1 MNNLNKHFKDRSPK
15 ETIQIVQNFFNN
27 YNFSIKTTVNNQSE
41 SGTYFSRIE
50 LYKNNVFIIGANG
63 KGMTELYS
71 LASGFSELYERFCNK
86 IFFLSNLTANKRISS
101 IQPSNK
107 DTRNFKDIIKQ
118 NSFLLEW
125 AKPLFNDENSLI
137 EYLKI
142 ITNNTPLQESYYEFN
157 NFNNYFSLDSRIL
170 FKLTGS
176 KGMVAG
182 NNLEEALNQGLSELY
197 ETWVRDNIFLTPPT
211 QLYAL
216 SDKVLQTLPI
226 YNNIQKLKQLNYKI
240 YICDLGYNYNAP
252 VIMSIL
258 LNPYEYNI
266 GYNIGAFPILDIAVE
281 RTITELYQG
290 ISSYKNIHDLQIPF
304 KTLTPSNILINN
316 CNSLSMFSFDE
327 KLIKNIKI
335 VDTPSKVFL
344 NSNQNLTNKDINNYF
359 IKLNQSHNF
368 HFYYKNNSLIP
379 EMTALQIFCPEIKSW
394 ESNYSQYKHMSNLY
408 KQKFFKEIK
417 DAYRL
422 INNSNNIS
430 QFLINLN
437 QVLNNIN
444 TVNRDGFLIGIL
456 LGGDSFSFYTNYPD
470 NILIFDIL
478 SIYQNNN
485 NLENLVLF
493 SKHQIYK
500 SYFTKFSFIQR
511 YLKAGYSKQEII
523 DIYNLFP
530 NTIPITEE
538 DCDKCMDKEYLLQHI
553 FLTPYT
559 KYYNNEF
566 IDLINIFFK

>member
-125 AKPLFNDENSLI
+125 AKPLFNDEDSLI

-197 ETWVRDNIFLTPPT
+197 GHEC
-211 QLYAL
+211 
-216 SDKVLQTLPI
+216 KE
-226 YNNIQKLKQLNYKI
+226 
-240 YICDLGYNYNAP
+240 
-252 VIMSIL
+252 
-258 LNPYEYNI
+258 EYSR
-266 GYNIGAFPILDIAVE
+266 FE
-281 RTITELYQG
+281 RTE
-290 ISSYKNIHDLQIPF
+290 
-304 KTLTPSNILINN
+304 
-316 CNSLSMFSFDE
+316 
-327 KLIKNIKI
+327 
-335 VDTPSKVFL
+335 SKFER
-344 NSNQNLTNKDINNYF
+344 I
-359 IKLNQSHNF
+359 
-368 HFYYKNNSLIP
+368 
-379 EMTALQIFCPEIKSW
+379 
-394 ESNYSQYKHMSNLY
+394 
-408 KQKFFKEIK
+408 
-417 DAYRL
+417 
-422 INNSNNIS
+422 
-430 QFLINLN
+430 
-437 QVLNNIN
+437 
-444 TVNRDGFLIGIL
+444 
-456 LGGDSFSFYTNYPD
+456 
-470 NILIFDIL
+470 
-478 SIYQNNN
+478 
-485 NLENLVLF
+485 
-493 SKHQIYK
+493 
-500 SYFTKFSFIQR
+500 
-511 YLKAGYSKQEII
+511 AG
-523 DIYNLFP
+523 
-530 NTIPITEE
+530 
-538 DCDKCMDKEYLLQHI
+538 
-553 FLTPYT
+553 
-559 KYYNNEF
+559 
-566 IDLINIFFK
+566 

>member
-1 MNNLNKHFKDRSPK
+1 MNNLNKHFKDRSPND
-15 ETIQIVQNFFNN
+15 TIQIIQNFFNN
-27 YNFSIKTTVNNQSE
+27 YNFSIKIIVDNQAE
-41 SGTYFSRIE
+41 SSTYFSRVE
-50 LYKNNVFIIGANG
+50 LYKNNIFIIGANG
-63 KGMTELYS
+63 KGMTKLYS

-86 IFFLSNLTANKRISS
+86 VFFLSNLTANKKISS

-107 DTRNFKDIIKQ
+107 DMRNFKDILKD

-125 AKPLFNDENSLI
+125 SKLLFNNEESLI

-142 ITNNTPLQESYYEFN
+142 ITNNTPLQDLYYEFN
-157 NFNNYFSLDSRIL
+157 NSNNYITLDSRIL

-197 ETWVRDNIFLTPPT
+197 ETWVRDNIFLAPPT
-211 QLYAL
+211 QLYGL
-216 SDKVLQTLPI
+216 SDEILQSLPI
-226 YNNIQKLKQLNYKI
+226 YDNIQKLKQLNYNL

-266 GYNIGAFPILDIAVE
+266 AYNIGAFPILDIAVE

-290 ISSYKNIHDLQIPF
+290 IISYKDINNLQIPF
-304 KTLTPSNILINN
+304 KILTPSEILINN
-316 CNSLSMFSFDE
+316 CNNLSLFSFNE
-327 KLIKNIKI
+327 ELIKNIKI
-335 VDTPSKVFL
+335 VDAPSEIFL
-344 NSNQNLTNKDINNYF
+344 NSNQNFTNKDINNYF

-394 ESNYSQYKHMSNLY
+394 ESNYFQYKHMSNLY
-408 KQKFFKEIK
+408 KQKFLKEIK
-417 DAYRL
+417 DTYQL
-422 INNSNNIS
+422 INSSNNIL
-430 QFLINLN
+430 QFLLNLN

-444 TVNRDGFLIGIL
+444 TVNRDGFLIGTL
-456 LGGDSFSFYTNYPD
+456 LGGDSFSFYTVQPN

-478 SIYQNNN
+478 SIYQNSN
-485 NLENLVLF
+485 NLDNLILF
-493 SKHQIYK
+493 SDHQIYK
-500 SYFTKFSFIQR
+500 MYFAKFSFIQR

-523 DIYNLFP
+523 DIYNLFS
-530 NTIPITEE
+530 NTLPIAEE
-538 DCDKCMDKEYLLQHI
+538 DCEKCMDKEYLLQHI
-553 FLTPYT
+553 FLIPYME
-559 KYYNNEF
+559 YYNNEF